1 MPQQPTGRRFTPR
14 TRKLSKRDA
23 NTVKRL
29 MQYFKKYKVRFTLVL
44 ICIIIGALA
53 SVSGSM
59 FVEVVIDQYI
69 EPLLLT
75 PNPSLD
81 GLTGAIKT
89 MA

>member
-44 ICIIIGALA
+44 ICIIIGA
-53 SVSGSM
+53 
-59 FVEVVIDQYI
+59 
-69 EPLLLT
+69 
-75 PNPSLD
+75 
-81 GLTGAIKT
+81 
-89 MA
+89 